1 MKTETP
7 PKPKLNA
14 TQRTLKRLRD
24 RGYTVAVC
32 EKRISI
38 GVGEVRKDFTGSY
51 LKDLFDF
58 QDVQAYKPGVAGVWA
73 IQSTSRQ
80 YMSDHLKKYRRN
92 PEVAQ
97 KIRDW
102 LACGNRF
109 SIVGWDYVMVPKLKG
124 GGLKGVWRIHE
135 NPVDADMLE
144 PNAADLVAIAVAQK
158 EADEEADRKTA
169 KRKAKRTAAQKVRD
183 ETEELFA

>member
-1 MKTETP
+1 MKPETP
-7 PKPKLNA
+7 PKPKLKA
-14 TQRTLKRLRD
+14 TERTLKRLVD
-24 RGYTVAVC
+24 RGYTVDVC
-32 EKRISI
+32 EKWVTISN
-38 GVGEVRKDFTGSY
+38 GNETKNFKGGYR
-51 LKDLFDF
+51 KDLFGF
-58 QDVQAYKPGVAGVWA
+58 QDVQAYKVGVPGVWA

-92 PEVAQ
+92 PEVTQ

-109 SIVGWDYVMVPKLKG
+109 SIVGWEYMMVPKLKG
-124 GGLKGVWRIHE
+124 GGTKGVWKIHE

-158 EADEEADRKTA
+158 EADEEADRKAA
-169 KRKAKRTAAQKVRD
+169 KRKAKKEAIALGLIPD
-183 ETEELFA
+183 DSLF